1 MFDKVLDMP
10 LDHLNCFAVVLK
22 GIQGKV
28 GICQTDYSINS
39 KQRIFPYSNVIHGS
53 VYNIQANERL
63 TRVKEKQST
72 TKLGVFVLSFI
83 FFVPMYQIKSFIN
96 RSGTCYFLHA
106 SK

>member
-1 MFDKVLDMP
+1 MFDNVLDMHQ
-10 LDHLNCFAVVLK
+10 DHLNCFAVVLRE
-22 GIQGKV
+22 IQGKV
-28 GICQTDYSINS
+28 DICQTDDSIHS
-39 KQRIFPYSNVIHGS
+39 KQRIFPYPNVIHGS
-53 VYNIQANERL
+53 IDNIQANERL
-63 TRVKEKQST
+63 TRVKEKQSS

>member
-10 LDHLNCFAVVLK
+10 LDHLNCFAVVLRE
-22 GIQGKV
+22 IHGKV
-28 GICQTDYSINS
+28 DICQTDYSIHS
-39 KQRIFPYSNVIHGS
+39 KKRIFPYSNGS
-53 VYNIQANERL
+53 VYNIQVNERL
-63 TRVKEKQST
+63 KRVKEKQST

-96 RSGTCYFLHA
+96 RSGTCYFLHT